1 MSSETGFKVS
11 DDLLSVDG
19 LDAGNVS
26 LGIKRDTE
34 IVFAVRHQC
43 IVIIV
48 KHDIEILIEKIQFL
62 QL

>member
-1 MSSETGFKVS
+1 MSETEFKVS

-19 LDAGNVS
+19 LDAGNVP
-26 LGIKRDTE
+26 LGIKRDIE
-34 IVFAVRHQC
+34 IVFAVGYQC